1 MQKISSLTLVLSDQC
16 NFSCPYCPQR
26 RGEKTLTAGD
36 VTTFMDFLQ
45 PRLSEEVWLGFYGGE
60 PLLSWPLIQ
69 GTVDHACRSFRKRF
83 RFTLTT
89 NGSLLKKEYILFFK
103 KHRFDLALSY
113 DGLAQK
119 YRDAGSITMVEA
131 ALKKLLRYYPEG
143 YAIHSVFTP
152 KTVPLLAAS
161 MAELLCQGHARLQY
175 AVDACVPWKKADLA
189 ILAKQ
194 LERLTTICVRHR
206 EKTGKTPLKNL
217 NDTAGKGIFACSAGR
232 DRLALLPDRTVWG
245 CYLFYD
251 LLGHDPANPD
261 YARYCFGELKEFIA
275 LPARALAARAASYAE
290 LRQDYFFSEKKKL
303 CSLCDDLE
311 HCAVCPA
318 VAALATRI
326 PGVIPG
332 WTCRLK
338 QIGRR
343 AQGRLAAATA
353 PPAPVTGLPTPEI
366 TAP

>member
-1 MQKISSLTLVLSDQC
+1 MTLVLSDQC
-16 NFSCPYCPQR
+16 NFSCPYCPQQK
-26 RGEKTLTAGD
+26 GKNTLKIGD
-36 VTTFMDFLQ
+36 IRSFLDLLR
-45 PRLSEEVWLGFYGGE
+45 PRLAGEVWLGFYGGE
-60 PLLSWPLIQ
+60 PLLSWPLIKK
-69 GTVDHACRSFRKRF
+69 TVAYANAKFESKFH
-83 RFTLTT
+83 FTLTS
-89 NGSLLKKEYILFFK
+89 NGSLLKMAHISFMKE
-103 KHRFDLALSY
+103 HRFALLLSY

-119 YRDAGSITMVEA
+119 NRDAASVAAVEA
-131 ALKKLLRYYPEG
+131 ALEDLRRHYPGG
-143 YAIHSVFTP
+143 YIVNSVFTP
-152 KTVPLLAAS
+152 RTVPLLAAS
-161 MAELLCQGHARLQY
+161 MEALLRRGHARLQY
-175 AVDACVPWKKADLA
+175 ALDLSAPWKKEDLA
-189 ILAKQ
+189 V
-194 LERLTTICVRHR
+194 LERQLDRLATIAMKHWR
-206 EKTGKTPLKNL
+206 KTGKIQLENFKDP
-217 NDTAGKGIFACSAGR
+217 DRKGVFSCSAGR